1 MKYVTRLLAFTVV
14 FLFSVTVSLQA
25 QLIETDELAKILTD
39 KNVRVLDVQKS
50 KNYKRH
56 HIKGAIHLNYNALTN
71 KTPVPGTL
79 KPPAELAKIFGD
91 LGISP
96 DNKIVIYDEK
106 SGKGSSRVYAVL
118 KYLGAN
124 DVVILNGQLLK
135 WMKEKRPITSRK
147 PRIKKTTF
155 TPKLNPNI
163 FVDAAY
169 VKAHLDDPNVQLLDA
184 RTPEEYNGQK
194 GKYKP
199 LGHIKNA
206 ILLPYSR
213 FVNPDGTF
221 KSKAEIDKIARE
233 AGFNPEKEII
243 TYCVTAVRASVAY
256 FALHEIARW
265 PNVRIYEGS
274 YADFVHNYPE
284 LTVK

>member
-1 MKYVTRLLAFTVV
+1 MKYVTRIFALTIV
-14 FLFSVTVSLQA
+14 FIFSITLSLQA
-25 QLIETDELAKILTD
+25 QLIETDELANILTD
-39 KNVRVLDVQKS
+39 KNVRILDVQKL

-56 HIKGAIHLNYNALTN
+56 HIKGAIHLNYNALTT

-79 KPPAELAKIFGD
+79 KSPAELAKIFGE

-118 KYLGAN
+118 KYLGAS

-155 TPKLNPNI
+155 TPKPNPNI

-184 RTPEEYNGQK
+184 RTPEEYNG
-194 GKYKP
+194 
-199 LGHIKNA
+199 H

-221 KSKAEIDKIARE
+221 KSKAEIDKIAKE

-256 FALHEIARW
+256 FALHEIAQW
-265 PNVRIYEGS
+265 PNVKIYEGS